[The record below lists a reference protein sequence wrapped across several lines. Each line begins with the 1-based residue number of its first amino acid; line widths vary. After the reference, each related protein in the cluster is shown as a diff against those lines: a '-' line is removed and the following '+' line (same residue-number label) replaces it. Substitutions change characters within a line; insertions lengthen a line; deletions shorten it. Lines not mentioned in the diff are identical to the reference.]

1 MQSYAR
7 HELVLRAVV
16 EAVAEAQA
24 TGGALEGAAAAGA
37 AAAIVT
43 EAMAA
48 PLPLLAALRSPRVA
62 DLEATPYTGAVI
74 RVFGRHAA
82 AGILA
87 LALVLAL
94 FLLMSAILGI

>member
-1 MQSYAR
+1 
-7 HELVLRAVV
+7 
-16 EAVAEAQA
+16 
-24 TGGALEGAAAAGA
+24 
-37 AAAIVT
+37 
-43 EAMAA
+43 MAA

-74 RVFGRHAA
+74 RVLGRHAA

-94 FLLMSAILGI
+94 FLLVSAILGI